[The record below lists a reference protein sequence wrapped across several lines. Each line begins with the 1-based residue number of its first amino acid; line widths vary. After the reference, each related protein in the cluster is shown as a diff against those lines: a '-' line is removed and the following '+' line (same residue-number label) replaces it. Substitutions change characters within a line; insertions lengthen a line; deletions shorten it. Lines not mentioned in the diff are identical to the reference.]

1 MVMGEDLEEDSTSQ
15 LNRPMENRTYDIGR
29 EEFLSYLNDTGETIS
44 GYFEIVE
51 INQAWVK
58 IKTKGNFIIIPMSR
72 VLKIKLKE
80 NRGQ

>member
-1 MVMGEDLEEDSTSQ
+1 MKK
-15 LNRPMENRTYDIGR
+15 NRTFDIGK

-44 GYFEIVE
+44 GYFEILE
-51 INQAWVK
+51 ITQAWVK

-80 NRGQ
+80 DLEKQNGYN

>member
-1 MVMGEDLEEDSTSQ
+1 MK
-15 LNRPMENRTYDIGR
+15 NNRTLGIGK

-51 INQAWVK
+51 INDTYVK
-58 IKTKGNFIIIPMSR
+58 IKTRGNLIIIPMHR

-80 NRGQ
+80 KENGN